1 MLEQLKELAAE
12 AEKEIKRVGSLSGLN
27 DLRVKY
33 LGKKGPIQEVMKKM
47 KDLSPDDRKVAGQIS
62 NDVKRNLSDAINAKK
77 EELELAEI
85 SKQLRDETIDVTLP
99 SKKTIIGGLH
109 PLNAV
114 IADIEDFFIG
124 MGYKIALGT
133 EVEED
138 HYNFEL
144 LNLPQDHPAR
154 DMQDSFYIDEHHLLR
169 THTSPIQIRTLE
181 AAKGEGPVKI
191 ICPGKTYRRD
201 DDDAT
206 HSHQFMQIEGLHV
219 DQSVTIADLKGVLEA
234 FAKHIFGA
242 KRQIRLRPSFF
253 PFTEPSVEVDVSCS
267 ECGGDG
273 CSLCKQ
279 TGWLEIL
286 GAGMVH
292 PNVLKM
298 SGFNTPEFDVSGG
311 EAPRYQG
318 FAFGMGVE
326 RIAMLK
332 YGIPDIRHF
341 YTNDMRFLKQ
351 FK

>member
-1 MLEQLKELAAE
+1 MLEQLKELAVQAE
-12 AEKEIKRVGSLSGLN
+12 SEIEAVDTLNDLN

-33 LGKKGPIQEVMKKM
+33 LGKKGPIQEVMNNM
-47 KDLSPDDRKVAGQIS
+47 KELSPDERKVAGKTS
-62 NDVKRNLSDAINAKK
+62 NDVKRTLSAAINAKK

-85 SKQLRDETIDVTLP
+85 NKQLRDETIDVTLP
-99 SKKTIIGGLH
+99 SKKPIIGGLH
-109 PLNAV
+109 PLNAI

-124 MGYKIALGT
+124 MGYQVAEGS
-133 EVEED
+133 EVESD

-154 DMQDSFYIDEHHLLR
+154 DMQDSFYLDEHHLLR
-169 THTSPIQIRTLE
+169 THTSPIQVRTLE
-181 AAKGEGPVKI
+181 AAEGKGPVKI

-219 DQSVTIADLKGVLEA
+219 DQSITIADLKGVLVA
-234 FAKHIFGA
+234 LAKHLFGNE
-242 KRQIRLRPSFF
+242 REIRLRPSFF

-267 ECGGDG
+267 ECNGAG

-298 SGFNTPEFDVSGG
+298 SGFNTPEFDDSGW

-332 YGIPDIRHF
+332 YGVEDIRHF

-351 FK
+351 FQ